1 MVTPSAADSWEPAA
15 YILRGQYCPRA
26 RIRKTLAGIMTTLR
40 GTRIIHI
47 ALDQTTIIGG
57 LCFAE
62 GYPAELGTELEQL
75 ASRADYYNT
84 SPSFI
89 ELCKQTVNKTQPDPQ
104 MMPDSVTSELIR
116 TIVNRRS
123 KGGSL
128 SSSDRSAL
136 LDQSYSGM
144 YVNNTGNQGAAE
156 GIDSIILVNAKF
168 HTAMLLLQ
176 RSNKLDDLAVQLN
189 STPESTARND
199 EAVMRQVAER
209 LHATNSEGETP
220 SFERYASD
228 ALDLALDVTRS
239 QGGAVYTISSKR
251 GSSFTLIASRG
262 GLPFPKNLPPG
273 HTGTLGDAI
282 SSNKTL
288 QLHRWPLP
296 TIGTAKD
303 RGPDGTILLSPIG
316 GPGGDPVRPAIGAL
330 LLFRNDVDNSFNAYD
345 LALARNVTLRMALAR
360 TTDVMAR
367 IGAVTTTLRTTTD
380 WVKIVDNLPD
390 DGHFESLSVPL
401 PRDVRAAAVR
411 IEPILEDIA
420 QLTGSLAVTLGLA
433 LPVATVDESHGL
445 AIVSVASYPPWPS
458 DDDKFPVQ
466 TESIGGLNWTTM
478 RTGNPVYAP
487 TVTSRNDYLEARERT
502 VSEFCMPIRQE
513 GLLVGTLNLESE
525 LQDAYGPFR
534 PLIAS
539 FAGAVGRTLADA
551 RASLEKEVIDGAA
564 RALNHRHDMEGHLVN
579 LTEAVK
585 LHCKDEDLKA
595 YLRVE
600 IRKMNQELRAMR
612 RAPRIE
618 DERECPLGQIV
629 RRAKK
634 QVGYLGSIPTSKDHP
649 TLSIPIDGHRVK
661 PLQVAMY
668 HILSNMIHSSAAS
681 PDNMAVTPLTEIT
694 VSQTELQGRK
704 QAVLTFQ
711 NRADSYLD
719 PVRMADLYRCPVPDS
734 GGRLRVGAFLAGLN
748 ARQSLARLHCGVLP
762 DERTL
767 RTTLIIPLESLSL
780 CHLYLCRL
788 YLSTRTASSSLTMS
802 RKCAR

>member
-1 MVTPSAADSWEPAA
+1 
-15 YILRGQYCPRA
+15 
-26 RIRKTLAGIMTTLR
+26 MTRLR

-62 GYPAELGTELEQL
+62 GYPAELGAKLEKL
-75 ASRADYYNT
+75 MSRADYKNAHV
-84 SPSFI
+84 SFV
-89 ELCKQTVNKTQPDPQ
+89 ELCKQTVNKTQSNPE
-104 MMPDSVTSELIR
+104 MMSDSIASDLIR
-116 TIVNRRS
+116 AIAHLRR

-128 SSSDRSAL
+128 SSSDRSTL
-136 LDQSYSGM
+136 LDQSYSGI
-144 YVNNTGNQGAAE
+144 YVNNIGSEGATE
-156 GIDSIILVNAKF
+156 GIDSIILVNAKIRS
-168 HTAMLLLQ
+168 AMLLLR

-189 STPESTARND
+189 STPEATARND
-199 EAVMRQVAER
+199 EMVMRQVAER
-209 LHATNSEGETP
+209 LHPANNEGEIP
-220 SFERYASD
+220 SFKHYASD

-251 GSSFTLIASRG
+251 DSSFTLIASRG
-262 GLPFPKNLPPG
+262 DLPFPKTLPPG
-273 HTGTLGDAI
+273 RTGALGDAI

-288 QLHRWPLP
+288 QLHRWQLP
-296 TIGTAKD
+296 GIRKAKGK
-303 RGPDGTILLSPIG
+303 GPDGTILLSPIG

-367 IGAVTTTLRTTTD
+367 IGEVTTTLRTTTD
-380 WVKIVDNLPD
+380 WVRIVDNLPND
-390 DGHFESLSVPL
+390 DHFESLSVPL

-411 IEPILEDIA
+411 IEPILEIIA
-420 QLTGSLAVTLGLA
+420 QLTDSLSVTLGLA
-433 LPVATVDESHGL
+433 LPVATVTESHGL
-445 AIVSVASYPPWPS
+445 AIVSVASYPPMPS

-466 TESIGGLNWTTM
+466 TEDMGGLNWTAM
-478 RTGNPVYAP
+478 RTGNQVYAP
-487 TVTSRNDYLEARERT
+487 TVHTRKDYLEARKRT

-525 LQDAYGPFR
+525 LQDAYGPFG

-539 FAGAVGRTLADA
+539 FAGAVGRTLSDA

-564 RALNHRHDMEGHLVN
+564 RALNHRHNMEGHLVN
-579 LTEAVK
+579 LADAVK
-585 LHCKDEDLKA
+585 LHCNDEDLKN
-595 YLRVE
+595 YLRDE
-600 IRKMNQELRAMR
+600 IKKMNQELRAMR
-612 RAPRIE
+612 RLPRME
-618 DERECPLGQIV
+618 DERGYSLAQIV

-649 TLSIPIDGHRVK
+649 VLSVPIDGHRVR

-668 HILSNMIHSSAAS
+668 HILSNMMSNSAIS
-681 PDNMAVTPLTEIT
+681 PDSMATTPLTDIT
-694 VSQTELQGRK
+694 VSQTELQGGK

-711 NRADSYLD
+711 NCADSYLD

-748 ARQSLARLHCGVLP
+748 ARQTLARLHSGVLP
-762 DERTL
+762 DEKTL
-767 RTTLIIPLESLSL
+767 RTTLIIPLESLS
-780 CHLYLCRL
+780 
-788 YLSTRTASSSLTMS
+788 
-802 RKCAR
+802 